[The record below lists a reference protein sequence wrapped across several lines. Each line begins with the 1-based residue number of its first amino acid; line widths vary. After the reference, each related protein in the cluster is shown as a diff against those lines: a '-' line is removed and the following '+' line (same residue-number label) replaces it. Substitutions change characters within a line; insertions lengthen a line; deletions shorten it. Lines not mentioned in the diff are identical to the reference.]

1 MFDLDSL
8 AWQWHVPALAQQIFP
23 WVSWLFR
30 GHVALLVTFL
40 GIGVFAGLLSAWTGR
55 MRYVGLSRK
64 ERQEYADRYRRDNN
78 RAAPFSVLA
87 SLDSPGRAVTARRHL
102 WHWLHLLLEWGGL
115 ALVVVLVVAVYIES
129 WGERVLRPDLYANAD
144 YYLLQPANLF
154 GIAWCVAG
162 LIAGVMVAR
171 LLAFLFLDRH
181 FAAADEAVNARLNQE
196 SRRSSQ
202 RTGEMTDVRHLHF
215 GEPVP
220 VDALADFSTAQARQ
234 RQAVF
239 LGKDEQGQPVLVPR
253 EAWRKTNVQILGLP
267 GSGKSVM
274 ATNALIRCVR
284 DFGDAV
290 VYFDPK
296 GDAWA
301 PHVFRAH
308 CPDFT
313 LLDLRPGKPAQLNL
327 FRDLDQYALKNLLI
341 AGFNLG
347 ETGDVADHYRISEQ
361 KAAKLIAE
369 QFPDGAN
376 IQQVLAAAYALPEA
390 LKKDVKGLIT
400 KLENV
405 ADLSVLQTDSGIDVA
420 GIINGGGCL
429 YVIGSMDDEAV
440 IRVQKML
447 FARCAQI
454 IIARD
459 EFREWPHVSVMLDEI
474 KYLLS
479 KYVLNALGTLRSR
492 DCNLLL
498 AHQSLG
504 DFGQCGQDLPADFV
518 KTTVLDNTPIRWFY
532 RAASQESAQWAAG
545 QTGEIRVDVERR
557 RASREAG
564 NVEHI
569 SGDSFIQKEARPL
582 FDVNTLQ
589 HLPDGFAVMTGLG
602 VARLA
607 FSSPLR
613 VERRE
618 IPLKSFPVLAKADP
632 LAEYQAEAGRQR
644 PGDDGFGELY

>member
-1 MFDLDSL
+1 
-8 AWQWHVPALAQQIFP
+8 
-23 WVSWLFR
+23 
-30 GHVALLVTFL
+30 
-40 GIGVFAGLLSAWTGR
+40 
-55 MRYVGLSRK
+55 
-64 ERQEYADRYRRDNN
+64 
-78 RAAPFSVLA
+78 
-87 SLDSPGRAVTARRHL
+87 
-102 WHWLHLLLEWGGL
+102 
-115 ALVVVLVVAVYIES
+115 
-129 WGERVLRPDLYANAD
+129 
-144 YYLLQPANLF
+144 
-154 GIAWCVAG
+154 
-162 LIAGVMVAR
+162 
-171 LLAFLFLDRH
+171 
-181 FAAADEAVNARLNQE
+181 
-196 SRRSSQ
+196 
-202 RTGEMTDVRHLHF
+202 
-215 GEPVP
+215 
-220 VDALADFSTAQARQ
+220 
-234 RQAVF
+234 
-239 LGKDEQGQPVLVPR
+239 
-253 EAWRKTNVQILGLP
+253 
-267 GSGKSVM
+267 
-274 ATNALIRCVR
+274 
-284 DFGDAV
+284 
-290 VYFDPK
+290 
-296 GDAWA
+296 
-301 PHVFRAH
+301 
-308 CPDFT
+308 
-313 LLDLRPGKPAQLNL
+313 
-327 FRDLDQYALKNLLI
+327 
-341 AGFNLG
+341 
-347 ETGDVADHYRISEQ
+347 
-361 KAAKLIAE
+361 
-369 QFPDGAN
+369 
-376 IQQVLAAAYALPEA
+376 PEG

-459 EFREWPHVSVMLDEI
+459 EFREWSHVSVMLDEI

-618 IPLKSFPVLAKADP
+618 IPLQTFPVLAKADP